1 MVKLKTAIL
10 GLAALSFRYLELFT
24 LDLRPE
30 PVFRAD
36 VVLDEPQQKELP
48 RDSIIRAASLRNS
61 SNASMLMEMALEQL
75 HFGTGPLSL
84 AQLETFDKFEVE
96 SISFKCT
103 PPHGVVQSETRR
115 NRFAMPTAPLLDYF
129 ANLSMPS
136 LDSSTPQPMDS
147 ASSASGNM
155 GGSSQILFGASP
167 SAPLSASPSLA
178 GSVFGDY
185 KFELDLER
193 KQHVD
198 SLELEIELNRDWLP
212 MDDDSSLLAP
222 TYSISVQYLRKV
234 KSSTASVL
242 RESGNLS
249 NPSMTIGSPTTP
261 STTEYA
267 WLTALD
273 RFDLSSGIIRGGYG
287 PEMIP
292 KLRIGS
298 LALPNVSTKRLQVSL
313 HIAPPSPTLPSL
325 SASLS
330 ADVGASGLFSPSPSF
345 SPQSSLVTPPP
356 TSASSTPI
364 PVTFS
369 ASGSL
374 SGSQPTF
381 TALNYGRSAKKQST
395 IKTFAYSHDFDENG
409 LIYWLGTKDAT
420 NPGVWKNPAET
431 GDLFLQI
438 SHGKMHK
445 PEMKVWDIIGR
456 KGTSATY
463 WGGSTPQWFLI
474 DLGPDQQLM
483 PTVYTLRHGYQH
495 ANSFLQNWIFEG
507 SNDCLTWTLLHE
519 GAETPFSS
527 GFESKSFT
535 VKMPEIATHK
545 VSDDKEAQDDS
556 IASSTSKSSLAAE
569 PSNAQTHFR
578 YFRVLQKGNY
588 SMGIG
593 KIGGTPFMCLAGF
606 EVYGELLI
614 HPSATVPLP
623 NVVSSIAFQLSTLK
637 PSHGMSLQ
645 QTRLHRRAISE
656 STELHSAILA
666 TCCEWR
672 TAPSLRHLCI
682 DMAMDVWRR
691 RVPQTTALVT
701 RMDLRA
707 FLRRNLV
714 KAGKI
719 TAQKAARFLLCC
731 LNASKTTDTVS
742 QSTTSTLS
750 AGGVNT
756 GRTGSLPERLSSA
769 SRLLPPSVAPSGSLL
784 NISPSSTIVSPSVP
798 TSPHSTLGANL
809 GLKIEKPEP
818 TLKEKLLDALLD
830 MMPDVVDLVDN
841 KHGFN
846 QIMILL
852 VSCWDANPEKA
863 HTSLASAVSLLGT
876 KLNDNRSPFYNLLR
890 THFGL
895 YGFPLEL
902 DIFVPLRELE
912 LMEEPL
918 EANLPAITNPLATP
932 HEPALPPQIA
942 TPTPTSGLS
951 TPTPSA
957 TPTSSLTGATAAT
970 ANSVNASLPS
980 SGTPAA
986 PILGSTGPLST
997 QSPSPGDVSTTAQ
1010 GVLLGPQVPQSLSPT
1025 PTTGTHGTITMHA
1038 TTVMPTTTPAIGPL
1052 LAMSETKKLLEQQLL
1067 QSTHDFGI
1075 KRRALTT
1082 LLEEITIAGDSYAN
1096 HDRSVLAA
1104 YDDCISAQMH
1114 YHRVFKKLKKLSP
1127 TTHDGN
1133 FEEEDDFEDDSS
1145 DSEADE
1151 EDSDDEEDDEDHV
1164 KLTRWTFIVESLL
1177 SLLNKSSVDI
1187 EHTDEDFYDLFSHL
1201 VIFGTPLVRKEA
1213 IMYLSAHLNTTVPFP
1228 ATILRNWFSK
1238 DTDLSRLMNLFPQ
1251 QIVFDAL
1258 QEIMV
1263 QDRVR
1268 FFYVDGLFSLLEK
1281 EISLHQFEMHHYL
1294 SNNGNNIPSPGGSSG
1309 GPPGAGEMPS
1319 SPRNPPSSYAQL
1331 FVRSDSSSAKNAT
1344 HLASSPDGNF
1354 GTTDFE
1360 IDESAIDV
1368 PLVSWL
1374 LLLLSNTMHRV
1385 SDNAPVHKGSK
1396 CRNCNMSPIC
1406 GVRFRCV
1413 NCVDYDLCEA
1423 CESDATSRHNKL
1435 HVFLKIPAALPLPP
1449 SSFHGL
1455 PPPKEPLLPLLY
1467 KKHSMS
1473 VLDNTGM
1480 PSSSSLNALTLNPG
1494 NLASNFG
1501 HSTYAHSGL
1510 HAPPHG
1516 HMPTAPLGTQGL
1528 LHSPFSHTDPKNP
1541 LVGSGPISSSGTG
1554 GGVSTS
1560 FFLSIMNQQ
1569 KSDLQLAGL
1578 DSTSISGPHGGYMKA
1593 TPEVGLAFMG
1603 PNFSSSLNSGQ
1614 GTPIFP
1620 HGGAHLSS
1628 NVHPL
1633 AQAQHM
1639 GQPPLLQPKPLYP
1652 TGGAPSLIG
1661 LTPKSAGN
1669 DSKSKGSR
1677 GSAGVQEREIHRGV
1691 TCDGCGKVNFE
1702 GVRFKCV
1709 HCDEFNLC
1717 DSCEGNVEHYP
1728 LHLFLKVRKPL
1739 PSRSYHRS
1747 HTKGIYNTHD
1757 DVDLGKALIPV
1768 LLHHAFYPA
1777 SSYKSHN
1784 PPGNVSSPSR
1794 IKFSKSVTDMMSFS
1808 REEQENQFGL
1818 ASVPTGTI
1826 SLRSSLIDLTND
1838 DSAAI
1843 GPTPHG
1849 GRARAGSLTGPS
1861 PASLGRDLS
1870 SHPSHDSGSTKVEP
1884 DVPGDGEGREQVFDG
1899 RHLRS
1904 IFGVIMLSARL
1915 QTLGPELFLL
1925 AMRVLEG
1932 LTTQYT
1938 PDDIAADVFNH
1949 PRFDDFLR
1957 QVASY
1962 PSLFIRSAVLQM
1974 VDKLVNSAAYIV
1986 GKEGAHALKRIRTLL
2001 RNKAIKL
2008 LRESESAPNTASVH
2022 SSDNF
2027 LLELLLVVTSDKDI
2041 IKSESHT
2048 GGHDSADFIPSPSSK
2063 RRSSK
2068 RRSTNRSALSPA
2080 SAQRAKESRRSK
2092 YSSARVPSPSSQGLN
2107 TSNSSRSKK
2116 SRDPLSTAAAQRS
2129 PSSRS
2134 PSIDKPL
2141 LGDTHA
2147 SPRTLAPPE
2156 GNGGLRERSPSQG
2169 GAKKHKKK
2177 HSSSKSKSDRHLRK
2191 EPSQRDKS
2199 SKTSKNGAH
2208 QASRKRRESVLQ
2220 GSSTNLMVPAP
2231 NAADDDQ
2238 YPLDSIANYLVQF
2251 LADGDDMPLGSNT
2264 AARTWCMVFR
2274 LLRFAD
2280 PQHVG
2285 RIPQLTRAIR
2295 QAMTAPEELQV
2306 LLVDDFVELL
2316 SILVS
2321 KPGLGTLL
2329 QSSILGEISK
2339 AFVEAYYEDNTLAF
2353 SRVISVMFENFNA
2366 DVEFDLA
2373 DVSSLLQVLADSLP
2387 ESLPAFFPKDDPGN
2401 RLIKQLVDYL
2411 ILIFSSSAMTEQ
2423 HVAHLIE
2430 VAIGQRDKAFSQL
2443 VITWLSLIE
2452 PKSKQKATAAL
2463 RRDDVS
2469 IKSYTSST
2477 TTSSAMFSG
2486 TATPLQPISS
2496 ASTAPTP
2503 ATASHDAP
2511 VKNASVTIF
2520 DLGRSFTRLIKVMCH
2535 NSSSDLAAK
2544 HFLSLALASLRSKA
2558 NSVVLAELCLSLIKT
2573 EDLAYYFLIELEGF
2587 DFFEDQI
2594 KNANTK
2600 FRSSFLAPAFA
2611 SMLSA
2616 TITTKTGPNAN
2627 FGGLNAR
2634 TQYSIVAGNR
2644 TGSLTAN
2651 RKFAPSPATPYGK
2664 KANKSNLENLSAV
2677 AELLYPRGDR
2687 QLERLLK
2694 ESSTQ
2699 TSAIWMHNYKARSAP
2714 SSGTYASNVED
2725 RVTFDMSIPDN
2736 VILREIRLDCVA
2748 NHNGSKFPTYVT
2760 IETGTSLSR
2769 LLPVGRF
2776 SCKQDGSAQSYGSSS
2791 APQTYSSNM
2800 KHSAT
2805 FKFPLPDIEVVKF
2818 VRIHIQRP
2826 KQSNWIALSRLQL
2839 LGHSSLLYNVGSVDA
2854 LNFGTGD
2861 GATPTL
2867 VHQLPITNCLDILE
2881 HAIGFPRVNYSLAI
2895 QKNTTP
2901 QFGINLLYTLSK
2913 QTFTSIQSIVSN
2925 LAQNDPSLSD
2935 FLLDQ
2940 LLEGQTVYHASLA
2953 GKVCALA
2960 DSQTGARLNK
2970 LRDFVF
2976 QQIDAHSSTS
2986 LSSHLVPFL
2995 DALSDAISSNI
3006 REYNEAKCVVSQSD
3020 VKLLFQVSI
3029 TALDGS
3035 LLQQG
3040 SLRLLSSL
3048 IQSDPFAFDVILEY
3062 FSHILKETLE
3072 TIAQK
3077 ESEAIM
3083 LAVPSAASGVPSIV
3097 VSQANISNPASAT
3110 PSASTQSQDDSAA
3123 KKASDSGLPKGPHS
3137 GTQLDLPAVNTHNDI
3152 FQLFVDKNIQIIIST
3167 IGLLA
3172 SSSPLSALS
3181 LLRSGLPERIVQTVK
3196 TILTIR
3202 EEKQQQKQLASVG
3215 GASSSTSASGLSG
3228 SSIVPNIGGLGASSP
3243 NLGSRATDASA
3254 NDPSSTSKFGSQDP
3268 TRPRGE
3274 ILTLQRILEASLA
3287 FLSNMAHENALKS
3300 WLGEHAFDLLFDLL
3314 KREHGSSLM
3323 YAAQQVFR
3331 ASANLHAQNQSRIAG
3346 YVLKQLQ
3353 TKQDALTTS
3362 LNALPPVPKPLEAET
3377 KETSVAPKIASPVPL
3392 PATSSPLDPK
3402 HALNTLPARDFS
3414 TPPPSTPAQNA
3425 QVVEE
3430 LLGYSGHSVL
3440 SEATV
3445 QQLVDMFSIE
3455 DKVVLSLHPK
3465 NGAEDEVKALGP
3477 QTLAP
3482 GSLYAPT
3489 RQETI
3494 KMDKAACNP
3503 NLDLEDEGLTV
3514 IANST
3519 TTTGWRTV
3527 LSTRPITSG
3536 VRRWEVVLDRVT
3548 STANVMIGVCE
3559 KAHKLNAYLGQNYTG
3574 SSSSST
3580 TSGGSHHSHG
3590 SSASHHPGGSVNA
3603 LGGGHKGWSYYGA
3616 TTGFT
3621 YHDGKSDSRYGQ
3633 KMVQGDVIGV
3643 ILDLNEGTLSFTRN
3657 GEDLGIAFKDIAS
3670 RELYPAVSLYDA
3682 GDRVR
3687 FQPLEGAPVDKGPLS
3702 KARIEGISPL
3712 IYQRSGPLFA
3722 LHTSV
3727 ALKEIAES
3735 LIGTASTS
3743 SNKVVIFE
3751 FIVKLSSSSDD
3762 TQSVTHSVI
3771 SFGHGSS
3778 SHLGSASHYGPS
3790 FGGATPGHHF
3800 PSAGPSSVAVHS
3812 SHGPLS
3818 APSYA
3823 SSAPSTAPG
3832 PHHLFGGHTEDD
3844 DGPSRFLSSAISVAT
3859 DRSNH
3864 GSVMGRAITSPLV
3877 AVWDH
3882 EETLGSVLS
3891 RFGGD
3896 CEILDV
3902 YFEIVPRAEAA
3913 IRQFADTYQPRGDM
3927 EDDELDERLDGMPI
3941 SPSQN
3946 MRNSVHD
3953 DLLNEHL
3960 LYSSDLDNDS
3970 HSDIGFKTKSRRNGR
3985 RNHDLSVS
3993 SASSVDGHEDGSVS
4007 GANEHSAIALSSVLF
4022 TSSAKMVE
4030 KRDEAVVT
4038 LHKASTRGSVLH
4050 KFSELSGLQ
4059 VLVKYLGSQ
4068 IAMLEHLERSLAKL
4082 NVPVLLS
4089 AAHSDRSGSLGLS
4102 QASTSMIS
4110 GTGAANILPG
4120 SHVGAFSSVS
4130 GHPVNTNPLATSP
4143 HLGAVGHGSVVV
4155 GSTGHQVTTSISQAN
4170 KQAFTGASYSPA
4182 SDLLKMAG
4190 ISINPHSVTSVVSGQ
4205 SGPALVN
4212 KQMMSMPKPI
4222 SPMSQ
4227 GVVGGMSGT
4236 GPVGVNIGVGGA
4248 VSAMAT
4254 PSKKSSSLA
4263 AAGSA
4268 AQFSALLIKPS
4279 YSSSVSLATWKTWL
4293 ELLELELSVKNFAVL
4308 FLHSMECRSLL
4319 FKVLSD
4325 LQLDMRRRFEYLN
4338 TLKAATIPSTVTAP
4352 TPSHVSSVPSAI
4364 ITPYASTTSLQ
4375 SVPSGGSASNFGPI
4389 DPALA
4394 STVTPATATT
4404 TTSAASS
4411 ASKVASAA
4419 TKIGIKT
4426 ETVPPPADEVLAHP
4440 FKPLYRMLI
4449 TLMQSTQTDVEVA
4462 LNCREQ
4468 VYESGILRFVLVDLI
4483 AVCDYM
4489 PKDPSHPAFKSVVEL
4504 RKLQSSRMRA
4514 ESRAKEAN
4522 KSVSGPAKGT
4532 GFGSDAETPLEPFD
4546 PSVGTSNNSSWT
4558 PEAYLKEQTAIS
4570 KKVALLL
4577 ECVHTYLEV
4586 VIEDHTS
4593 SSNYAQNREKR
4604 GLKRPTAARAA
4615 SGANAASFAGHLPE
4629 FDDSDRASTIPDNG
4643 STRGLVGSSATS
4655 NSVPI
4660 SASETSLHAPSRTS
4674 SNKSGRVPYHSL
4686 STSHTDDYEDQED
4699 DRSDDDSS
4707 SVSSD
4712 SSSASGDSDSA
4723 SVSSKS
4729 SSDRGDRSEASS
4741 SSDSD
4746 ESLSSVDSLS
4756 SHEFFGTMDDYDADN
4771 NESPRRVSQDFRDR
4785 KEWRRSF
4792 SARRRIS
4799 RDGSSMRG
4807 STMAYEGSDRNMGS
4821 YGMEEERQ
4829 EAMEEFWDEILDE
4842 TALIVQPRLSEG
4854 AYKLICASNLV
4865 SVLESH
4871 LRNDTLL
4878 DMVPHMEA
4886 YESVLRV
4893 TNSMLVHEPLLPL
4906 IIPTDTTH
4914 HIFFLL
4920 GKLASM
4926 SDHILKRMLQSF
4938 LSSSTEEKNLPNS
4951 ARNHHSS
4958 LSHHHH
4964 HHGSASSR
4972 NHGNHGYPS
4981 SAFHSLHHG
4990 LSSTPS
4996 NTPYSLGSSHR
5007 GGGSWLNDEGPLSSS
5022 PAYGSSFASNH
5033 SMANKH
5039 RHMSARIQSSNASR
5053 HPRHSSSHPR
5063 LNVYT
5068 PGGHSVHYNMR
5079 PQANLYVTED
5089 GHVYLRG
5096 GLEIDNEIRL
5106 ALELRKTWKFA
5117 VFFVETYREKQFSD
5131 ASAAPG
5137 TDGESNV
5144 DFSNSSGQA
5153 QHVPSAPGSSAEL
5166 ATQEVDESK
5175 VYERDS
5181 TRYTESMQDHV
5192 FAEVDFFDS
5201 ERGEYRH
5208 HYKNMAKT
5216 EMSMNPKKVRALV
5229 REVTALAS
5237 SLPLFLESS
5246 VFLRIDETRM
5256 DVMKCIITGPEGTPY
5271 ANGVFVFDIFCPP
5284 EFPSVPPLVN
5294 LQTTGSGTVRF
5305 NPNLYNCGKV
5315 CLSLLGTWR
5324 GGPNEQWNEAT
5335 TTLLQVFVSIQS
5347 LIFVDQPFFN
5357 EPGYE
5362 ALFNTTKGELQS
5374 AAYNDTIRLATITW
5388 AMVDVLKN
5396 LPFGFEQA
5404 TRLHF
5409 ALKSRRIMRQTL
5421 VWLKDAAVHAHVS
5434 PDYFQKL
5441 KEVVIELQMLLLQL
5455 EPNAMEGLEDPASL
5469 HPILPSNIENE
5480 NDASSSAPSSSS
5492 TATATSSTVME
5503 TGESTSIQ
5511 TAPAPVFHEAPIGE
5525 DDSYFHPTDIYP
5537 HLANKKIS
5545 APKE

>member
-1 MVKLKTAIL
+1 
-10 GLAALSFRYLELFT
+10 
-24 LDLRPE
+24 
-30 PVFRAD
+30 
-36 VVLDEPQQKELP
+36 
-48 RDSIIRAASLRNS
+48 
-61 SNASMLMEMALEQL
+61 MEMALEQL
-75 HFGTGPLSL
+75 HFGPGPLSL

-115 NRFAMPTAPLLDYF
+115 NRFSMPTAPLLDYF

-147 ASSASGNM
+147 VSSASGST
-155 GGSSQILFGASP
+155 GASSQILFGASP
-167 SAPLSASPSLA
+167 SIPLSASPSLA
-178 GSVFGDY
+178 PGVFGDY

-212 MDDDSSLLAP
+212 MDDDPSLLAP

-242 RESGNLS
+242 RESGTTS
-249 NPSMTIGSPTTP
+249 NPSLTIGSPTP
-261 STTEYA
+261 SSTSEYA

-273 RFDLSSGIIRGGYG
+273 RFDLSSGIIRGAYG
-287 PEMIP
+287 PETIP

-313 HIAPPSPTLPSL
+313 HITPPSPTIPSL
-325 SASLS
+325 STSLS
-330 ADVGASGLFSPSPSF
+330 GDVGASGLLSPSPSF

-356 TSASSTPI
+356 VSSSSTPI
-364 PVTFS
+364 PVLQPFS
-369 ASGSL
+369 ATGSL
-374 SGSQPTF
+374 SGSQTTY

-395 IKTFAYSHDFDENG
+395 VKTFAYSHDFDENG

-507 SNDCLTWTLLHE
+507 SNDCLTWTHLHE

-535 VKMPEIATHK
+535 VKLPEITSTK
-545 VSDDKEAQDDS
+545 VSDAKDMQDG
-556 IASSTSKSSLAAE
+556 IASSTSKSSLATE
-569 PSNAQTHFR
+569 PSLAQTHFR

-593 KIGGTPFMCLAGF
+593 KTGGTPFMCLAGF

-731 LNASKTTDTVS
+731 LNASQETEPAPQPTP
-742 QSTTSTLS
+742 STL
-750 AGGVNT
+750 GVVGSQT

-784 NISPSSTIVSPSVP
+784 NISPSSTIVTPPISISP
-798 TSPHSTLGANL
+798 LGP
-809 GLKIEKPEP
+809 GLKLDKPEP

-830 MMPDVVDLVDN
+830 MMPDIVDLVDN

-846 QIMILL
+846 HIMILL

-912 LMEEPL
+912 LMEQPP
-918 EANLPAITNPLATP
+918 EANLPSITNPLATP

-942 TPTPTSGLS
+942 SSVPTSGIS
-951 TPTPSA
+951 TPVPSA
-957 TPTSSLTGATAAT
+957 TPTGTLTAAT
-970 ANSVNASLPS
+970 ANSSNASSPS
-980 SGTPAA
+980 SATNVA
-986 PILGSTGPLST
+986 PTLDSTGT
-997 QSPSPGDVSTTAQ
+997 HVVQTPSQGDVSGTAQ
-1010 GVLLGPQVPQSLSPT
+1010 VVVPGSQVPQSLSPT

-1038 TTVMPTTTPAIGPL
+1038 TTVMPTTTSSIGPL

-1133 FEEEDDFEDDSS
+1133 FEEEDDFDDDSS
-1145 DSEADE
+1145 DSEAE

-1177 SLLNKSSVDI
+1177 SLLNKSSVDV
-1187 EHTDEDFYDLFSHL
+1187 EHTDEEYYDLFSHL

-1213 IMYLSAHLNTTVPFP
+1213 IIYLSSHLNTTVPFP

-1294 SNNGNNIPSPGGSSG
+1294 SNNGNNMPSPGGTNG
-1309 GPPGAGEMPS
+1309 GPPGAGDMPS

-1331 FVRSDSSSAKNAT
+1331 FVRSDSTSAKNGA
-1344 HLASSPDGNF
+1344 HLSSSPDGNF

-1423 CESDATSRHNKL
+1423 CESDAASRHNKL

-1473 VLDNTGM
+1473 ALDSSGM
-1480 PSSSSLNALTLNPG
+1480 PSSSSINALTLNHG

-1501 HSTYAHSGL
+1501 HSTYAHSGI
-1510 HAPPHG
+1510 HAPSHG
-1516 HMPTAPLGTQGL
+1516 HMPTAPLGAQGL
-1528 LHSPFSHTDPKNP
+1528 LHSPFSNADAKSP

-1569 KSDLQLAGL
+1569 KTDLQLAGL
-1578 DSTSISGPHGGYMKA
+1578 DSTSIAGPHGGYMKA
-1593 TPEVGLAFMG
+1593 TPEVGPAFMG
-1603 PNFSSSLNSGQ
+1603 PNFSSSLTSH
-1614 GTPIFP
+1614 GTPVFP
-1620 HGGAHLSS
+1620 HGGSHLSS

-1633 AQAQHM
+1633 AQAQQM

-1652 TGGAPSLIG
+1652 TGGVPSLIG

-1669 DSKSKGSR
+1669 ETKPKSKGS
-1677 GSAGVQEREIHRGV
+1677 AGVPEIHRGV

-1702 GVRFKCV
+1702 GARFKCV

-1739 PSRSYHRS
+1739 PSRSYRS

-1784 PPGNVSSPSR
+1784 PPGATPSPSR

-1818 ASVPTGTI
+1818 TSVPTGTI
-1826 SLRSSLIDLTND
+1826 SLRSSLIDLTSD
-1838 DSAAI
+1838 DNATI

-1849 GRARAGSLTGPS
+1849 GRARAGSLSGPS

-1870 SHPSHDSGSTKVEP
+1870 SHPSESGSTKVEP
-1884 DVPGDGEGREQVFDG
+1884 DIPGDGEGREQVFDG

-1962 PSLFIRSAVLQM
+1962 PSSFIRSAVLQM

-2048 GGHDSADFIPSPSSK
+2048 GNHDSADFIPSPSSK
-2063 RRSSK
+2063 RKS
-2068 RRSTNRSALSPA
+2068 RRQSVPSRSALSPA
-2080 SAQRAKESRRSK
+2080 SAQRAKENRRSK
-2092 YSSARVPSPSSQGLN
+2092 YSSARVPSPSSQGLGA
-2107 TSNSSRSKK
+2107 SNSSKSKK
-2116 SRDPLSTAAAQRS
+2116 KLRGDSLSAAS
-2129 PSSRS
+2129 PAAHRLSPNSRS

-2141 LGDTHA
+2141 LDAHA

-2156 GNGGLRERSPSQG
+2156 GSGGLRARNSSRG
-2169 GAKKHKKK
+2169 TKKHKKK
-2177 HSSSKSKSDRHLRK
+2177 HSSSKPKSDHHRSK
-2191 EPSQRDKS
+2191 ESSQRDKP
-2199 SKTSKNGAH
+2199 SKNSKNGAH
-2208 QASRKRRESVLQ
+2208 KSSRKRRESVLQ
-2220 GSSTNLMVPAP
+2220 GGSTNLIVPAQ
-2231 NAADDDQ
+2231 NTADDDQ

-2321 KPGLGTLL
+2321 KPGLGSLL

-2401 RLIKQLVDYL
+2401 RLIKQIVDYL
-2411 ILIFSSSAMTEQ
+2411 ILIFSSSVMTEQ
-2423 HVAHLIE
+2423 HVTHIIE

-2463 RRDDVS
+2463 RRDDAS
-2469 IKSYTSST
+2469 IKSYSSSAAT
-2477 TTSSAMFSG
+2477 NSAMFSG
-2486 TATPLQPISS
+2486 TATPLQPMSS
-2496 ASTAPTP
+2496 ASNAPTP
-2503 ATASHDAP
+2503 ATAPQDAP
-2511 VKNASVTIF
+2511 IKNNSVTIF

-2535 NSSSDLAAK
+2535 NSSSDSAAK
-2544 HFLSLALASLRSKA
+2544 HFLALALASLRSKA

-2616 TITTKTGPNAN
+2616 TITTKTGPNTN
-2627 FGGLNAR
+2627 YGGMNGR
-2634 TQYSIVAGNR
+2634 TNYSIVAGNR
-2644 TGSLTAN
+2644 SGSLTAN
-2651 RKFAPSPATPYGK
+2651 RKFAPSPATPFGK
-2664 KANKSNLENLSAV
+2664 KPNKSNLENLSAV

-2699 TSAIWMHNYKARSAP
+2699 TSAIWMHNYKARSATAA
-2714 SSGTYASNVED
+2714 SYASSVED

-2776 SCKQDGSAQSYGSSS
+2776 SCKQDGSAQSYASNSS
-2791 APQTYSSNM
+2791 QTYSSNM

-2839 LGHSSLLYNVGSVDA
+2839 LGHSSLLYNVGSVDS

-2881 HAIGFPRVNYSLAI
+2881 HAIGFPRVNYALAI

-2976 QQIDAHSSTS
+2976 QQIDAHTSTS

-3048 IQSDPFAFDVILEY
+3048 IQSDPFTFDVILEY

-3072 TIAQK
+3072 TIAQNQ
-3077 ESEAIM
+3077 SEAIT
-3083 LAVPSAASGVPSIV
+3083 LAVPSASSGVPSIV
-3097 VSQANISNPASAT
+3097 VSQANISSTASPTLSTA
-3110 PSASTQSQDDSAA
+3110 TQSQDDSTA
-3123 KKASDSGLPKGPHS
+3123 KKASDSGLPKGPHA
-3137 GTQLDLPAVNTHNDI
+3137 GAQLDIPAVNTHNDI
-3152 FQLFVDKNIQIIIST
+3152 FQLFVDKNVQIIIST

-3181 LLRSGLPERIVQTVK
+3181 LLRSGLPERIIQTVK

-3215 GASSSTSASGLSG
+3215 GASSTSGLSG
-3228 SSIVPNIGGLGASSP
+3228 SSIVPNLGGLGASSP
-3243 NLGSRATDASA
+3243 NLGLRATDASA
-3254 NDPSSTSKFGSQDP
+3254 NDPSTTSRMQDP
-3268 TRPRGE
+3268 MRPRGE

-3362 LNALPPVPKPLEAET
+3362 LNALPPVPKSTVEPET
-3377 KETSVAPKIASPVPL
+3377 KDSLATKIAAPVPTTATAAHAAT
-3392 PATSSPLDPK
+3392 PATAYSPIDP
-3402 HALNTLPARDFS
+3402 ALRGGFS

-3494 KMDKAACNP
+3494 KMDKAACNA

-3514 IANST
+3514 IANSST
-3519 TTTGWRTV
+3519 ATGWRTV

-3559 KAHKLNAYLGQNYTG
+3559 KGHKLNAYLGQNYTG

-3580 TSGGSHHSHG
+3580 SSGGSHHSHG
-3590 SSASHHPGGSVNA
+3590 SSASHHPSGSGGA
-3603 LGGGHKGWSYYGA
+3603 IGGGHKGWSYYGA

-3722 LHTSV
+3722 LHTSI

-3751 FIVKLSSSSDD
+3751 FILKPSSASDD
-3762 TQSVTHSVI
+3762 TQSVIHGAF
-3771 SFGHGSS
+3771 SFGHASS
-3778 SHLGSASHYGPS
+3778 SHLGSASPYGPP
-3790 FGGATPGHHF
+3790 FGGATPGHPIH
-3800 PSAGPSSVAVHS
+3800 SVGPSSVAAHP

-3818 APSYA
+3818 VPSYA
-3823 SSAPSTAPG
+3823 SSAPSTATG
-3832 PHHLFGGHTEDD
+3832 PHHLFGGHAEED

-3859 DRSNH
+3859 GRSEH

-3896 CEILDV
+3896 CEILDI

-3913 IRQFADTYQPRGDM
+3913 IRQFADTYQPRCDM
-3927 EDDELDERLDGMPI
+3927 EDDDMDERLDGLPI

-3970 HSDIGFKTKSRRNGR
+3970 HSDIGFKSKSRRPGR

-4007 GANEHSAIALSSVLF
+4007 GANEHSAVAMSSVLF

-4089 AAHSDRSGSLGLS
+4089 ASHSDRSGSLGLS
-4102 QASTSMIS
+4102 QTSTSMLS
-4110 GTGAANILPG
+4110 GTGTAGILP
-4120 SHVGAFSSVS
+4120 SHGVAFSSVS
-4130 GHPVNTNPLATSP
+4130 GHPVGTNPLATSP
-4143 HLGAVGHGSVVV
+4143 HLGAVAHGSVGM

-4170 KQAFTGASYSPA
+4170 KQVFSGASYSPA

-4190 ISINPHSVTSVVSGQ
+4190 ISINPHSVTTVMSGQ

-4268 AQFSALLIKPS
+4268 AQFSALLSKPS
-4279 YSSSVSLATWKTWL
+4279 YSSSVPLATWKNWL
-4293 ELLELELSVKNFAVL
+4293 ELLELELSVKNFALL
-4308 FLHSMECRSLL
+4308 FLHSTECRSLL

-4338 TLKAATIPSTVTAP
+4338 ALKAATIPTTVPTA
-4352 TPSHVSSVPSAI
+4352 TPVSAVPSAI
-4364 ITPYASTTSLQ
+4364 ITPYASSSQ
-4375 SVPSGGSASNFGPI
+4375 AMPIVGSALNL
-4389 DPALA
+4389 DPGLA
-4394 STVTPATATT
+4394 STVPPTSAT

-4449 TLMQSTQTDVEVA
+4449 TLLQSSQIDVEVA

-4489 PKDPSHPAFKSVVEL
+4489 PKDPSHPAFQSVVEL
-4504 RKLQSSRMRA
+4504 RKLHSTRMRA

-4522 KSVSGPAKGT
+4522 KTASGPAKGT

-4546 PSVGTSNNSSWT
+4546 PSVGFNSTGSNGSSWT

-4604 GLKRPTAARAA
+4604 GLKRPTAARTA
-4615 SGANAASFAGHLPE
+4615 SNGNTASFAGHLPE

-4655 NSVPI
+4655 SSVPI
-4660 SASETSLHAPSRTS
+4660 SASELSLHAPSRTS

-4686 STSHTDDYEDQED
+4686 STSHTDDYEDQDEEN
-4699 DRSDDDSS
+4699 SDNDSS

-4712 SSSASGDSDSA
+4712 ASSSSGDSDSDSA
-4723 SVSSKS
+4723 SSKS
-4729 SSDRGDRSEASS
+4729 SRASSDRSDASS
-4741 SSDSD
+4741 ASDSD
-4746 ESLSSVDSLS
+4746 ESDSSVDSLS

-4771 NESPRRVSQDFRDR
+4771 NESPRRVSRDFRDR

-4821 YGMEEERQ
+4821 YGLEEERQ
-4829 EAMEEFWDEILDE
+4829 EAVEEFWDEILDE

-4920 GKLASM
+4920 GKLAAM

-4938 LSSSTEEKNLPNS
+4938 LSSSAEEKSSHPNS
-4951 ARNHHSS
+4951 ARNHPFSQHQ
-4958 LSHHHH
+4958 H
-4964 HHGSASSR
+4964 SR
-4972 NHGNHGYPS
+4972 NHHGNHSYASP
-4981 SAFHSLHHG
+4981 AYHHPHG

-4996 NTPYSLGSSHR
+4996 NQYGSSNTPYSLGSR
-5007 GGGSWLNDEGPLSSS
+5007 GGGGGGGSWLNDEGPLSSS
-5022 PAYGSSFASNH
+5022 PAFASH
-5033 SMANKH
+5033 SLSNKH
-5039 RHMSARIQSSNASR
+5039 RLSARIQSSHANR
-5053 HPRHSSSHPR
+5053 HSRHSSSHPR

-5068 PGGHSVHYNMR
+5068 PGGHSVQYNMR
-5079 PQANLYVTED
+5079 PQANLYVTDD
-5089 GHVYLRG
+5089 GHVFLRG

-5117 VFFVETYREKQFSD
+5117 VFFVETYREKQFSE
-5131 ASAAPG
+5131 ASVAPG
-5137 TDGESNV
+5137 MDGASEN
-5144 DFSNSSGQA
+5144 DFSNASSQA
-5153 QHVPSAPGSSAEL
+5153 QHAPGGPSEDGSL
-5166 ATQEVDESK
+5166 VPQEVDESK

-5181 TRYTESMQDHV
+5181 TRYTEAMQDHV

-5208 HYKNMAKT
+5208 HYRNMAKT
-5216 EMSMNPKKVRALV
+5216 EVNMNPKKVRALV

-5237 SLPLFLESS
+5237 SLPFYLESS

-5271 ANGVFVFDIFCPP
+5271 ANGVFVFDLFCPA

-5396 LPFGFEQA
+5396 LPFGFEQV

-5409 ALKSRRIMRQTL
+5409 ALKSRRIMKQTL
-5421 VWLKDAAVHAHVS
+5421 GWLKDAAVHAHVS

-5441 KEVVIELQMLLLQL
+5441 KEIVIELQMLLLQL
-5455 EPNAMEGLEDPASL
+5455 EPNAMEGLEDPASM
-5469 HPILPSNIENE
+5469 HPALPPNIENE
-5480 NDASSSAPSSSS
+5480 NDASPSAPSTIS
-5492 TATATSSTVME
+5492 TATSSANVEASEGATQVVP
-5503 TGESTSIQ
+5503 T
-5511 TAPAPVFHEAPIGE
+5511 FHEAPIGE
-5525 DDSYFHPTDIYP
+5525 DDSYFHPSDIYP

-5545 APKE
+5545 APKQ